1 MKEKHHRE
9 DVLDLLKNN
18 VIVDLYKKIHTLHN
32 KYRQFLFFLTAILLY
47 FFMNTKLTGNDISI
61 FGFCEWICL
70 IISCTKFSVISG
82 G

>member
-32 KYRQFLFFLTAILLY
+32 KYRQFLFSNGYIIIL
-47 FFMNTKLTGNDISI
+47 FMNTKLTGNDISI

>member
-32 KYRQFLFFLTAILLY
+32 KYRQFLFSNGYIIIL
-47 FFMNTKLTGNDISI
+47 FMNTKLTGNDISI
-61 FGFCEWICL
+61 FGFCEWVCL